1 MFQLEQKRATVSNV
15 NVRAEKHGDESVIAT
30 DVNLEV
36 DLECGALNQFDK
48 GLTAV
53 LFVKPRNGAQK
64 NLDGVDDAA
73 ADGPALRFPGVLEAI
88 QLSKECAGYSAQIVW
103 GDLAGSVNLKLADCR
118 VHKFSA
124 KAKQGGTVELRLQI
138 QSRPDAPTIGQL
150 AALIQKEVTVTLA
163 PPAVESQPA
172 ASETPK
178 ATSPKL
184 AKDAA
189 WPFPTK

>member
-1 MFQLEQKRATVSNV
+1 MFQLDQQRATVQNV

-30 DVNLEV
+30 DVNLEF
-36 DLECGALNQFDK
+36 DCSADALNQFDK

-64 NLDGVDDAA
+64 NLEGVDELE
-73 ADGPALRFPGVLEAI
+73 GPALRFPGVLEEIRLA
-88 QLSKECAGYSAQIVW
+88 KECAGYRAQIVW
-103 GDLAGSVNLKLADCR
+103 GDLAGSINLALSDCR

-150 AALIQKEVTVTLA
+150 AALIQKEVTVTLS
-163 PPAVESQPA
+163 PPAVEDEPA
-172 ASETPK
+172 SSEAPN
-178 ATSPKL
+178 AAPPKL

-189 WPFPTK
+189 WPFSTK